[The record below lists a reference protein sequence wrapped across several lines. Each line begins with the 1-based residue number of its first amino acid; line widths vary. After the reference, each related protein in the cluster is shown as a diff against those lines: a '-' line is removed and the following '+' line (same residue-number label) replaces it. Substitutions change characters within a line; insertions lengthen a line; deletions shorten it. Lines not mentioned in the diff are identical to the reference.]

1 MEKNFYDLL
10 QEKANLTAWKYYEKD
25 EMSENLYE
33 KLIVR
38 YSKSLPDAEEIV
50 FDTKNKAA
58 LTDSLQNI
66 IPKDY
71 LVRLLKKETIRF
83 RHEEKQSVGLYY
95 ADNQGN
101 FVVIITAVDK
111 FGIHQRQKLLE
122 VMLLVFL
129 GSFIFMFLIGRFYA
143 TNVLSPIVAILKNI
157 RRIRATNLS
166 LRLKE
171 KPGND
176 ELAELT
182 RTFNQMLD
190 RLENSFTLQKDF
202 IHNASHELKN
212 PLTAILGET
221 EVALSKERTTEEY
234 IITLNKIMAEA
245 ERLNQLT
252 KNLLS
257 LAQTDFDL
265 STFKKDE
272 IRIDELIWDIK
283 DHFDKSTYKGRIGIH
298 FPVLPDSSDQIT
310 ISGVKNLLQI
320 AFVNLIENA
329 CKFSGQQKV
338 DIVLNASQKD
348 IQLQIVDRGIG
359 IPEAEI
365 GNLFQPFF
373 RASNAITY
381 KGSGIGLSLVH
392 KIITMHGGTIAI
404 SSVSGK
410 GTTVEIHFSI

>member
-1 MEKNFYDLL
+1 
-10 QEKANLTAWKYYEKD
+10 
-25 EMSENLYE
+25 
-33 KLIVR
+33 
-38 YSKSLPDAEEIV
+38 
-50 FDTKNKAA
+50 
-58 LTDSLQNI
+58 
-66 IPKDY
+66 
-71 LVRLLKKETIRF
+71 
-83 RHEEKQSVGLYY
+83 
-95 ADNQGN
+95 
-101 FVVIITAVDK
+101 
-111 FGIHQRQKLLE
+111 
-122 VMLLVFL
+122 
-129 GSFIFMFLIGRFYA
+129 
-143 TNVLSPIVAILKNI
+143 
-157 RRIRATNLS
+157 
-166 LRLKE
+166 
-171 KPGND
+171 
-176 ELAELT
+176 
-182 RTFNQMLD
+182 
-190 RLENSFTLQKDF
+190 
-202 IHNASHELKN
+202 
-212 PLTAILGET
+212 
-221 EVALSKERTTEEY
+221 
-234 IITLNKIMAEA
+234 MAEA

-252 KNLLS
+252 RNLLS

-283 DHFDKSTYKGRIGIH
+283 DHFDKSIYKGRIGIH

-392 KIITMHGGTIAI
+392 KIVTMHGGTIAI